1 MINDLKRELSK
12 LSGVDFFNPKYRD
25 VFKKYLGEEQEG
37 NAEVS
42 RAEELGIINAEEAK
56 EMQEEMGAID
66 DNQEGQAETTTEEV
80 EKIDEEEPAE
90 DKGEEVE
97 QKAEEIEIE
106 PMTQEDKGEETTES
120 ETTEEEPATESE
132 PMKQA
137 ESVEVERAH
146 TMSESSNNELL
157 DAKIE
162 LGLVRAGVRD
172 DKIHPAMILAKEEI
186 KSIDDL
192 GKIKEI
198 VKQFPEWMHS
208 KDKPAVRG
216 FGMPVDESGDGLT
229 EEEKRFK
236 QLYGQDPR
244 D

>member
-37 NAEVS
+37 NAEVN
-42 RAEELGIINAEEAK
+42 RAEELGIIDKEEAK
-56 EMQEEMGAID
+56 ELQEEMGTAD
-66 DNQEGQAETTTEEV
+66 DNQEEQAETTTEEV
-80 EKIDEEEPAE
+80 EKIDEEPAE

-97 QKAEEIEIE
+97 QKTEEVESE
-106 PMTQEDKGEETTES
+106 PMTEEDKGEETTES

-132 PMKQA
+132 PMEQA
-137 ESVEVERAH
+137 ESVEVEQAP

-186 KSIDDL
+186 KSMDDL

-198 VKQFPEWMHS
+198 VKQFPEWMQP
-208 KDKPAVRG
+208 KEKPAVRG
-216 FGMPVDESGDGLT
+216 FGMEVDESGDGLT

-236 QLYGQDPR
+236 ELYGQDPR